1 MGRSLLIGCSVA
13 SGSSLLQQNKSYPGW
28 SHVLLFIANQDTQSV
43 KYRYGYDYGQLCYVW
58 IIYYY
63 CVEAAFVIGC
73 APLGEAGVG
82 GEL

>member
-1 MGRSLLIGCSVA
+1 MCVLS
-13 SGSSLLQQNKSYPGW
+13 W
-28 SHVLLFIANQDTQSV
+28 LLFSIIVSYQDTQPV
-43 KYRYGYDYGQLCYVW
+43 KYSYGYDYGQLRYLW